1 MFSEF
6 LEQLESLSVSGP
18 RKGAGGATPLLSGA
32 AVKSALSRH
41 NFTVPCDV
49 CDVCDVCCEVCEVCD
64 AAVSLPKTGS
74 MMSR

>member
-1 MFSEF
+1 MSSEF
-6 LEQLESLSVSGP
+6 LEQLESLSVSDP

-49 CDVCDVCCEVCEVCD
+49 CDVCEVCEVCEVCD
-64 AAVSLPKTGS
+64 AAVNRCRGK
-74 MMSR
+74 